1 MNFVSRHIG
10 REKKGI
16 DMLENYY
23 RNGMATTDEK
33 TQRLLAVQ
41 AALEIVKASAGS
53 GNGVMHSDLDQA
65 AERIGK
71 LADAIQAAIKS

>member
-1 MNFVSRHIG
+1 
-10 REKKGI
+10 
-16 DMLENYY
+16 MLDNYF
-23 RNGMATTDEK
+23 RNGARDTDAK

-41 AALEIVKASAGS
+41 AALEIVKASANS

-71 LADAIQAAIKS
+71 LADAIQEAIGK

>member
-1 MNFVSRHIG
+1 
-10 REKKGI
+10 
-16 DMLENYY
+16 MLENYFK
-23 RNGMATTDEK
+23 NGLATTDDR

-41 AALEIVKASAGS
+41 AALEIAKASANA

-71 LADAIQAAIKS
+71 LADAIQAALKA